1 MITINLIDDI
11 RDKQFKK
18 RWERYNREA
27 NECAVRK
34 MKEQIKKAALNVIMG
49 TLFFILLFTLISL
62 LILKVER

>member
-27 NECAVRK
+27 NEYAVRK